1 MSDVTKLLCDFRELR
16 AHADA
21 DDPSMT
27 FDLFKDADWRGRIS
41 PSAADGVV
49 TVTLSTGKTVSV
61 NSQFL
66 GLLRILAEEL
76 AEDDPLLN

>member
-1 MSDVTKLLCDFRELR
+1 MSDVTKFRGVLIDLYAR
-16 AHADA
+16 AEA

-27 FDLFKDADWRGRIS
+27 FDLFKDADWRRRVT
-41 PSAADGVV
+41 PSASDGVV
-49 TVTLSTGKTVSV
+49 TVTLSTGRTVTV